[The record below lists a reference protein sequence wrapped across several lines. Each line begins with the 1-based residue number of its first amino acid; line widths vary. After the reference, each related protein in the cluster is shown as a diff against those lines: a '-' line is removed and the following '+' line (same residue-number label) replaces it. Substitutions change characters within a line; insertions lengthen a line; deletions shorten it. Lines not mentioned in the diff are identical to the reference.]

1 MGLINVTIIHATSAC
16 IDGTYMIPLGE
27 KLSALSDCLKCNDLY
42 KYRWSSCSMMISN
55 KRMSDRLNED
65 IVLRESRK
73 TVIIQLSIIIS
84 SLIRMAVILSL
95 YFFVYVYLL

>member
-1 MGLINVTIIHATSAC
+1 
-16 IDGTYMIPLGE
+16 
-27 KLSALSDCLKCNDLY
+27 
-42 KYRWSSCSMMISN
+42 MMISN